1 MPWKIYGGKYMKKI
15 NKITLKELL
24 DSTDLLMH
32 LSDILYFCDD
42 VETINEFVNS
52 TRKNSDLNYKE
63 IKDFLI
69 KHENKINKQK
79 LLLLIVKNYSDNIQL
94 IDSILKDNTYKSKSN
109 NSETLELIIQKQ
121 KQEQNLNIA
130 KKIGKGMDESFAFYF
145 YNTDTNR
152 YDINIIDSKEL
163 IDGIKINSSANLK
176 RFKEINQDFME
187 SDKTETVGIE
197 YLLQSIVL
205 TDFNNIFPNEQI
217 GDNMR
222 TLLLENQI
230 LKNNVK
236 TRKEIE
242 NLKKQNYDEY
252 ENLIENNKF
261 HDILSDM
268 KNLLEKYIKYVDIDK
283 LLAISAYR
291 FEESLENE
299 FISIE
304 NAPAIKEILN
314 TIIKHTKNNKTL
326 TLSLQDRKN
335 SYDLKN
341 IEYSLTDI
349 INCINR
355 FTDDSYIK
363 KSQIEEYKNKI
374 NSEELTLF
382 DLDPQYVKICFSPSE
397 LENIAK
403 LNSQN
408 LQYVSTILQWNK
420 DKILNNIKFQ
430 KNCPVELLKDFMTKK
445 IIYPNDIISLYKDNI
460 IDIEYIKNLKEY
472 SNFSNEIS
480 ASELI
485 SLYDNYNKN
494 KSEENNLINYTRYLD
509 LYKEILLNDNP
520 KETEKYS
527 LNFMEQMIEN
537 YDKRHIDTHINQ
549 LEEFY
554 KQGLLTLNTIIEWND
569 PSVIETFLTD
579 LYKENIIQL
588 NDVKKFV
595 KNGNLPFEYIKQLV
609 WEENINYEERLKLLE
624 EGWIPEEEI
633 FELYSKAL
641 IREDD
646 LLKLSQKSII
656 SKQKTLDIINNT
668 QLQDLE
674 KYSNIVLV
682 IGDKL
687 QKIKRDDS
695 LYFNEEKN
703 TSSKSSKPKLMI
715 DPNERESLF
724 SLLKAGKPNKVEI
737 SETSPFYN
745 YEFYIIP
752 DESGKVNLNSVIIA
766 ERIYEEKEEHIK
778 NPNTTIKYATDNATY
793 FFKYKDLMVLSN
805 YLKKDDAIKETK
817 NIIFKANHT
826 LANDKRNGHWA
837 ASVIYG
843 VAKTMLSSDLKE
855 YSKDNQRKIIV
866 EKLSKVYTYDELEK
880 ILDKGSSIDS
890 GDSICEIIDYDG
902 SDSR

>member
-1 MPWKIYGGKYMKKI
+1 
-15 NKITLKELL
+15 
-24 DSTDLLMH
+24 
-32 LSDILYFCDD
+32 
-42 VETINEFVNS
+42 
-52 TRKNSDLNYKE
+52 
-63 IKDFLI
+63 
-69 KHENKINKQK
+69 
-79 LLLLIVKNYSDNIQL
+79 
-94 IDSILKDNTYKSKSN
+94 
-109 NSETLELIIQKQ
+109 
-121 KQEQNLNIA
+121 
-130 KKIGKGMDESFAFYF
+130 MDESFAFYF
-145 YNTDTNR
+145 YNTVTNE
-152 YDINIIDSKEL
+152 YDIKIIDSKEL
-163 IDGIKINSSANLK
+163 IDGIKTKSSANLK
-176 RFKEINQDFME
+176 RFKEIDEDFIKDDE
-187 SDKTETVGIE
+187 TKTIGLE
-197 YLLQSIVL
+197 YFLQSIVIS
-205 TDFNNIFPNEQI
+205 DFNNIFPNEQI

-222 TLLLENQI
+222 TLILENQVI
-230 LKNNVK
+230 KNNIKTRTELETLKN
-236 TRKEIE
+236 E
-242 NLKKQNYDEY
+242 NYDEY
-252 ENLIENNKF
+252 ENLIEKTQF
-261 HDILSDM
+261 HNILSDM
-268 KNLLEKYIKYVDIDK
+268 KNLLRKYIKYVNIDN

-291 FEESLENE
+291 FEESLENDLIPYE
-299 FISIE
+299 KANDVKI
-304 NAPAIKEILN
+304 ILN
-314 TIIKHTKNNKTL
+314 KLIRHIKNNTVFHF
-326 TLSLQDRKN
+326 SLQDRKDN
-335 SYDLKN
+335 SYNLKN
-341 IEYSLTDI
+341 IEYSVSDI
-349 INCINR
+349 KNFINR
-355 FTDDSYIK
+355 FTNDSYIK

-382 DLDPQYVKICFSPSE
+382 DLDSQSVKICFSPSE
-397 LENIAK
+397 LEDIAK

-420 DKILNNIKFQ
+420 DKILDAIKLL
-430 KNCPVELLKDFMTKK
+430 KNCPVELLKDFMTQK
-445 IIYPNDIISLYKDNI
+445 IIYPNDIISLYQDNI
-460 IDIEYIKNLKEY
+460 IGIEYIKNLKEF
-472 SNFSNEIS
+472 SDFSNEIS
-480 ASELI
+480 ASKLI

-494 KSEENNLINYTRYLD
+494 KSEKNNLINYTKYLE
-509 LYKEILLNDNP
+509 LYKEILLQDNP

-527 LNFMEQMIEN
+527 LKLMEQMVEN
-537 YDKRHIDTHINQ
+537 YDKNHIDTHITQ

-569 PSVIETFLTD
+569 SSVIETFLTD

-595 KNGNLPFEYIKQLV
+595 KSGNLPFEYIKQLI
-609 WEENINYEERLKLLE
+609 WEENINYEERLKILE

-633 FELYSKAL
+633 FELYSKTL
-641 IREDD
+641 LREDD

-703 TSSKSSKPKLMI
+703 TSSKSTKPKLMI
-715 DPNERESLF
+715 DPNEREALF

-752 DESGKVNLNSVIIA
+752 DESGKVNLNSVVIA
-766 ERIYEEKEEHIK
+766 ERIYEEKEENIK
-778 NPNTTIKYATDNATY
+778 NLNKTIKYATDNATY

-826 LANDKRNGHWA
+826 LATDKRNGHWA

-855 YSKDNQRKIIV
+855 YSKDNQRKIV
-866 EKLSKVYTYDELEK
+866 FEKLSKVYTYDELEK
-880 ILDKGSSIDS
+880 ILEKGSSIDS
-890 GDSICEIIDYDG
+890 GDYICKIIDYD
-902 SDSR
+902 DSESR

>member
-1 MPWKIYGGKYMKKI
+1 MKKI

-242 NLKKQNYDEY
+242 NLKNQNYDEY
-252 ENLIENNKF
+252 ENLIENTEF

-335 SYDLKN
+335 SYDLKD

-374 NSEELTLF
+374 NSEELTLL

-537 YDKRHIDTHINQ
+537 YDKRNIDTHITQ

-609 WEENINYEERLKLLE
+609 WEENINY
-624 EGWIPEEEI
+624 
-633 FELYSKAL
+633 
-641 IREDD
+641 
-646 LLKLSQKSII
+646 
-656 SKQKTLDIINNT
+656 
-668 QLQDLE
+668 
-674 KYSNIVLV
+674 
-682 IGDKL
+682 
-687 QKIKRDDS
+687 
-695 LYFNEEKN
+695 
-703 TSSKSSKPKLMI
+703 
-715 DPNERESLF
+715 
-724 SLLKAGKPNKVEI
+724 
-737 SETSPFYN
+737 
-745 YEFYIIP
+745 
-752 DESGKVNLNSVIIA
+752 
-766 ERIYEEKEEHIK
+766 
-778 NPNTTIKYATDNATY
+778 
-793 FFKYKDLMVLSN
+793 
-805 YLKKDDAIKETK
+805 
-817 NIIFKANHT
+817 
-826 LANDKRNGHWA
+826 
-837 ASVIYG
+837 
-843 VAKTMLSSDLKE
+843 
-855 YSKDNQRKIIV
+855 
-866 EKLSKVYTYDELEK
+866 
-880 ILDKGSSIDS
+880 
-890 GDSICEIIDYDG
+890 
-902 SDSR
+902 

>member
-1 MPWKIYGGKYMKKI
+1 MKKI

-242 NLKKQNYDEY
+242 NLKNQNYDEY
-252 ENLIENNKF
+252 ENLIENTEF

-335 SYDLKN
+335 SYDLKD

-349 INCINR
+349 INCVNR

-537 YDKRHIDTHINQ
+537 YDKRNIDTHITQ

-624 EGWIPEEEI
+624 EG
-633 FELYSKAL
+633 
-641 IREDD
+641 
-646 LLKLSQKSII
+646 
-656 SKQKTLDIINNT
+656 
-668 QLQDLE
+668 
-674 KYSNIVLV
+674 
-682 IGDKL
+682 
-687 QKIKRDDS
+687 
-695 LYFNEEKN
+695 
-703 TSSKSSKPKLMI
+703 
-715 DPNERESLF
+715 
-724 SLLKAGKPNKVEI
+724 
-737 SETSPFYN
+737 
-745 YEFYIIP
+745 
-752 DESGKVNLNSVIIA
+752 
-766 ERIYEEKEEHIK
+766 
-778 NPNTTIKYATDNATY
+778 
-793 FFKYKDLMVLSN
+793 
-805 YLKKDDAIKETK
+805 
-817 NIIFKANHT
+817 
-826 LANDKRNGHWA
+826 
-837 ASVIYG
+837 
-843 VAKTMLSSDLKE
+843 
-855 YSKDNQRKIIV
+855 
-866 EKLSKVYTYDELEK
+866 
-880 ILDKGSSIDS
+880 
-890 GDSICEIIDYDG
+890 
-902 SDSR
+902 

>member
-1 MPWKIYGGKYMKKI
+1 MNLLILLEKI
-15 NKITLKELL
+15 L
-24 DSTDLLMH
+24 
-32 LSDILYFCDD
+32 
-42 VETINEFVNS
+42 
-52 TRKNSDLNYKE
+52 
-63 IKDFLI
+63 
-69 KHENKINKQK
+69 HENKINKQR

-94 IDSILKDNTYKSKSN
+94 IDSILKDNTYKSKN
-109 NSETLELIIQKQ
+109 NKSETLELIIQKQ
-121 KQEQNLNIA
+121 KQEKNLNIA

-145 YNTDTNR
+145 YNTGTNE
-152 YDINIIDSKEL
+152 YDIKIIDSKEL
-163 IDGIKINSSANLK
+163 IDGIKTKSSANLK
-176 RFKEINQDFME
+176 RFKEIDEDFIKDDE
-187 SDKTETVGIE
+187 TKTIGLE
-197 YLLQSIVL
+197 YFLQSIVIS
-205 TDFNNIFPNEQI
+205 DFNNIFPNEQI

-222 TLLLENQI
+222 TLILENQVI
-230 LKNNVK
+230 KNNIKTRTELETLKN
-236 TRKEIE
+236 E
-242 NLKKQNYDEY
+242 NYDEY
-252 ENLIENNKF
+252 ENLIEKTQF
-261 HDILSDM
+261 HNILSDI
-268 KNLLEKYIKYVDIDK
+268 KNLLRKYIKYVNIDN

-291 FEESLENE
+291 FEESLENDLIPYE
-299 FISIE
+299 RANDVKI
-304 NAPAIKEILN
+304 ILN
-314 TIIKHTKNNKTL
+314 KLIRHIKNNTVFHF
-326 TLSLQDRKN
+326 SLQDRKDN
-335 SYDLKN
+335 SYDLKD
-341 IEYSLTDI
+341 IEYSVSDI
-349 INCINR
+349 KNFINR

-374 NSEELTLF
+374 DSEEITLF
-382 DLDPQYVKICFSPSE
+382 DLDPQYVKICFSSSE
-397 LENIAK
+397 LEKVAK

-420 DKILNNIKFQ
+420 DKILDAIKFQ
-430 KNCPVELLKDFMTKK
+430 KNCTVELLKDFMTQK
-445 IIYPNDIISLYKDNI
+445 IICPNDIISLYKDNI

-480 ASELI
+480 TSELI

-494 KSEENNLINYTRYLD
+494 KSQENNSTNYTRYLN

-527 LNFMEQMIEN
+527 LKLMEQMVEN
-537 YDKRHIDTHINQ
+537 YDKNHIDTHITQ

-674 KYSNIVLV
+674 EHSHLVLV
-682 IGDKL
+682 IGNEL

-703 TSSKSSKPKLMI
+703 TSSKSSKTKLMI
-715 DPNERESLF
+715 DPNEREALF

-752 DESGKVNLNSVIIA
+752 DESGKVNLNSVVIA
-766 ERIYEEKEEHIK
+766 ERIYEEKEENIK
-778 NPNTTIKYATDNATY
+778 NLNKTIKYATDNATY

-826 LANDKRNGHWA
+826 LATDKRNGHWA

-843 VAKTMLSSDLKE
+843 IAKTMLSSDLKE

-890 GDSICEIIDYDG
+890 GDSIGEIIDYD
-902 SDSR
+902 DSESR

>member
-1 MPWKIYGGKYMKKI
+1 MAVEMRIIMLKDMENDYKVYKVRRDEHDEKQPSHMHPYYEIFYLLNGDCTFFLDHNIYKLSRGDLVIVPAGTIHKSTFPVKGYSDRFVICFKEKSLNWIKEVIGEAMVKDCLQVEIISIPEKRRDYVEAII
-15 NKITLKELL
+15 NKMIFE
-24 DSTDLLMH
+24 
-32 LSDILYFCDD
+32 
-42 VETINEFVNS
+42 NEG
-52 TRKNSDLNYKE
+52 
-63 IKDFLI
+63 
-69 KHENKINKQK
+69 Q
-79 LLLLIVKNYSDNIQL
+79 
-94 IDSILKDNTYKSKSN
+94 
-109 NSETLELIIQKQ
+109 
-121 KQEQNLNIA
+121 
-130 KKIGKGMDESFAFYF
+130 
-145 YNTDTNR
+145 
-152 YDINIIDSKEL
+152 
-163 IDGIKINSSANLK
+163 
-176 RFKEINQDFME
+176 
-187 SDKTETVGIE
+187 
-197 YLLQSIVL
+197 
-205 TDFNNIFPNEQI
+205 
-217 GDNMR
+217 
-222 TLLLENQI
+222 
-230 LKNNVK
+230 
-236 TRKEIE
+236 
-242 NLKKQNYDEY
+242 
-252 ENLIENNKF
+252 
-261 HDILSDM
+261 DILSPAFIRISLIE
-268 KNLLEKYIKYVDIDK
+268 LLLFIIRCQ
-283 LLAISAYR
+283 R
-291 FEESLENE
+291 FEN
-299 FISIE
+299 
-304 NAPAIKEILN
+304 NVVKEI
-314 TIIKHTKNNKTL
+314 
-326 TLSLQDRKN
+326 DV
-335 SYDLKN
+335 D
-341 IEYSLTDI
+341 
-349 INCINR
+349 NR
-355 FTDDSYIK
+355 LIQEVATYI
-363 KSQIEEYKNKI
+363 
-374 NSEELTLF
+374 
-382 DLDPQYVKICFSPSE
+382 
-397 LENIAK
+397 
-403 LNSQN
+403 
-408 LQYVSTILQWNK
+408 
-420 DKILNNIKFQ
+420 
-430 KNCPVELLKDFMTKK
+430 
-445 IIYPNDIISLYKDNI
+445 
-460 IDIEYIKNLKEY
+460 
-472 SNFSNEIS
+472 
-480 ASELI
+480 
-485 SLYDNYNKN
+485 YDNYNKN

-520 KETEKYS
+520 RETKKYS

-537 YDKRHIDTHINQ
+537 YDKRHIDTHITQ

-695 LYFNEEKN
+695 LDFNEEKN

-890 GDSICEIIDYDG
+890 GDSICEIIDYDD

>member
-1 MPWKIYGGKYMKKI
+1 MKKI

-335 SYDLKN
+335 NSYDLKD

-349 INCINR
+349 INCVNR

-537 YDKRHIDTHINQ
+537 YDKRHIDTHITQ

-609 WEENINYEERLKLLE
+609 WEENINY
-624 EGWIPEEEI
+624 
-633 FELYSKAL
+633 
-641 IREDD
+641 
-646 LLKLSQKSII
+646 
-656 SKQKTLDIINNT
+656 
-668 QLQDLE
+668 
-674 KYSNIVLV
+674 
-682 IGDKL
+682 
-687 QKIKRDDS
+687 
-695 LYFNEEKN
+695 
-703 TSSKSSKPKLMI
+703 
-715 DPNERESLF
+715 
-724 SLLKAGKPNKVEI
+724 
-737 SETSPFYN
+737 
-745 YEFYIIP
+745 
-752 DESGKVNLNSVIIA
+752 
-766 ERIYEEKEEHIK
+766 
-778 NPNTTIKYATDNATY
+778 
-793 FFKYKDLMVLSN
+793 
-805 YLKKDDAIKETK
+805 
-817 NIIFKANHT
+817 
-826 LANDKRNGHWA
+826 
-837 ASVIYG
+837 
-843 VAKTMLSSDLKE
+843 
-855 YSKDNQRKIIV
+855 
-866 EKLSKVYTYDELEK
+866 
-880 ILDKGSSIDS
+880 
-890 GDSICEIIDYDG
+890 
-902 SDSR
+902 

>member
-1 MPWKIYGGKYMKKI
+1 MKKI

-554 KQGLLTLNTIIEWND
+554 KQGLLTLNTISFCNRN
-569 PSVIETFLTD
+569 FF
-579 LYKENIIQL
+579 N
-588 NDVKKFV
+588 
-595 KNGNLPFEYIKQLV
+595 
-609 WEENINYEERLKLLE
+609 RL
-624 EGWIPEEEI
+624 I
-633 FELYSKAL
+633 
-641 IREDD
+641 
-646 LLKLSQKSII
+646 
-656 SKQKTLDIINNT
+656 
-668 QLQDLE
+668 
-674 KYSNIVLV
+674 
-682 IGDKL
+682 
-687 QKIKRDDS
+687 
-695 LYFNEEKN
+695 
-703 TSSKSSKPKLMI
+703 
-715 DPNERESLF
+715 
-724 SLLKAGKPNKVEI
+724 
-737 SETSPFYN
+737 
-745 YEFYIIP
+745 
-752 DESGKVNLNSVIIA
+752 
-766 ERIYEEKEEHIK
+766 
-778 NPNTTIKYATDNATY
+778 
-793 FFKYKDLMVLSN
+793 
-805 YLKKDDAIKETK
+805 
-817 NIIFKANHT
+817 
-826 LANDKRNGHWA
+826 
-837 ASVIYG
+837 
-843 VAKTMLSSDLKE
+843 
-855 YSKDNQRKIIV
+855 
-866 EKLSKVYTYDELEK
+866 
-880 ILDKGSSIDS
+880 
-890 GDSICEIIDYDG
+890 
-902 SDSR
+902 

>member
-1 MPWKIYGGKYMKKI
+1 MKKI

-695 LYFNEEKN
+695 
-703 TSSKSSKPKLMI
+703 
-715 DPNERESLF
+715 
-724 SLLKAGKPNKVEI
+724 
-737 SETSPFYN
+737 
-745 YEFYIIP
+745 
-752 DESGKVNLNSVIIA
+752 
-766 ERIYEEKEEHIK
+766 
-778 NPNTTIKYATDNATY
+778 
-793 FFKYKDLMVLSN
+793 
-805 YLKKDDAIKETK
+805 
-817 NIIFKANHT
+817 
-826 LANDKRNGHWA
+826 
-837 ASVIYG
+837 
-843 VAKTMLSSDLKE
+843 
-855 YSKDNQRKIIV
+855 
-866 EKLSKVYTYDELEK
+866 
-880 ILDKGSSIDS
+880 
-890 GDSICEIIDYDG
+890 
-902 SDSR
+902 

>member
-1 MPWKIYGGKYMKKI
+1 MKKI

-335 SYDLKN
+335 SYDLKD

-537 YDKRHIDTHINQ
+537 YDKRHIDTHITQ

-609 WEENINYEERLKLLE
+609 
-624 EGWIPEEEI
+624 
-633 FELYSKAL
+633 
-641 IREDD
+641 
-646 LLKLSQKSII
+646 
-656 SKQKTLDIINNT
+656 
-668 QLQDLE
+668 
-674 KYSNIVLV
+674 
-682 IGDKL
+682 
-687 QKIKRDDS
+687 
-695 LYFNEEKN
+695 
-703 TSSKSSKPKLMI
+703 
-715 DPNERESLF
+715 
-724 SLLKAGKPNKVEI
+724 
-737 SETSPFYN
+737 
-745 YEFYIIP
+745 
-752 DESGKVNLNSVIIA
+752 
-766 ERIYEEKEEHIK
+766 
-778 NPNTTIKYATDNATY
+778 
-793 FFKYKDLMVLSN
+793 
-805 YLKKDDAIKETK
+805 
-817 NIIFKANHT
+817 
-826 LANDKRNGHWA
+826 
-837 ASVIYG
+837 
-843 VAKTMLSSDLKE
+843 
-855 YSKDNQRKIIV
+855 
-866 EKLSKVYTYDELEK
+866 
-880 ILDKGSSIDS
+880 
-890 GDSICEIIDYDG
+890 
-902 SDSR
+902 

>member
-1 MPWKIYGGKYMKKI
+1 MKKI

-579 LYKENIIQL
+579 LYK
-588 NDVKKFV
+588 
-595 KNGNLPFEYIKQLV
+595 
-609 WEENINYEERLKLLE
+609 
-624 EGWIPEEEI
+624 
-633 FELYSKAL
+633 
-641 IREDD
+641 
-646 LLKLSQKSII
+646 
-656 SKQKTLDIINNT
+656 
-668 QLQDLE
+668 
-674 KYSNIVLV
+674 
-682 IGDKL
+682 
-687 QKIKRDDS
+687 
-695 LYFNEEKN
+695 
-703 TSSKSSKPKLMI
+703 
-715 DPNERESLF
+715 
-724 SLLKAGKPNKVEI
+724 
-737 SETSPFYN
+737 
-745 YEFYIIP
+745 
-752 DESGKVNLNSVIIA
+752 
-766 ERIYEEKEEHIK
+766 
-778 NPNTTIKYATDNATY
+778 
-793 FFKYKDLMVLSN
+793 
-805 YLKKDDAIKETK
+805 
-817 NIIFKANHT
+817 
-826 LANDKRNGHWA
+826 
-837 ASVIYG
+837 
-843 VAKTMLSSDLKE
+843 
-855 YSKDNQRKIIV
+855 
-866 EKLSKVYTYDELEK
+866 
-880 ILDKGSSIDS
+880 
-890 GDSICEIIDYDG
+890 
-902 SDSR
+902 

>member
-1 MPWKIYGGKYMKKI
+1 MKKI

-335 SYDLKN
+335 SYDLKD

-537 YDKRHIDTHINQ
+537 YDKRNIDTHITQ

-805 YLKKDDAIKETK
+805 YLKKDDAIKEAK

-890 GDSICEIIDYDG
+890 GDSICEIIDYDD

>member
-1 MPWKIYGGKYMKKI
+1 MKKL

-242 NLKKQNYDEY
+242 NLKNQNYDEY

-335 SYDLKN
+335 SYDLKD

-537 YDKRHIDTHINQ
+537 YDKRHIDTHITQ

-687 QKIKRDDS
+687 
-695 LYFNEEKN
+695 
-703 TSSKSSKPKLMI
+703 
-715 DPNERESLF
+715 
-724 SLLKAGKPNKVEI
+724 
-737 SETSPFYN
+737 
-745 YEFYIIP
+745 
-752 DESGKVNLNSVIIA
+752 
-766 ERIYEEKEEHIK
+766 
-778 NPNTTIKYATDNATY
+778 
-793 FFKYKDLMVLSN
+793 
-805 YLKKDDAIKETK
+805 
-817 NIIFKANHT
+817 
-826 LANDKRNGHWA
+826 
-837 ASVIYG
+837 
-843 VAKTMLSSDLKE
+843 
-855 YSKDNQRKIIV
+855 
-866 EKLSKVYTYDELEK
+866 
-880 ILDKGSSIDS
+880 
-890 GDSICEIIDYDG
+890 
-902 SDSR
+902 

>member
-1 MPWKIYGGKYMKKI
+1 MKKI

-335 SYDLKN
+335 SYDLKD

-537 YDKRHIDTHINQ
+537 YDKRNIDTHITQ

-890 GDSICEIIDYDG
+890 GDSTCEIIDYDD

>member
-1 MPWKIYGGKYMKKI
+1 MKKLAKM
-15 NKITLKELL
+15 NLKELL

-52 TRKNSDLNYKE
+52 TRKNPDLNYKE

-69 KHENKINKQK
+69 KHENKINKQR

-94 IDSILKDNTYKSKSN
+94 IDSILKDNTYKSKN
-109 NSETLELIIQKQ
+109 NKSETLELIIQKQ
-121 KQEQNLNIA
+121 KQEKNLNIA

-145 YNTDTNR
+145 YNTGTNE
-152 YDINIIDSKEL
+152 YDIKIIDSKEL
-163 IDGIKINSSANLK
+163 IDGIKTKSSANLK
-176 RFKEINQDFME
+176 RFKEIDEDFIKDDE
-187 SDKTETVGIE
+187 TKTIGLE
-197 YLLQSIVL
+197 YFLQSIVIS
-205 TDFNNIFPNEQI
+205 DFNNIFPNEQI

-222 TLLLENQI
+222 TLILENQVI
-230 LKNNVK
+230 KNNIKTRTELETLKN
-236 TRKEIE
+236 E
-242 NLKKQNYDEY
+242 NYDEY
-252 ENLIENNKF
+252 ENLIEKTQF
-261 HDILSDM
+261 HNILSDM
-268 KNLLEKYIKYVDIDK
+268 KNLLRKYIKYVNIDN

-291 FEESLENE
+291 FEESLENDLIPYE
-299 FISIE
+299 KANDVKI
-304 NAPAIKEILN
+304 ILN
-314 TIIKHTKNNKTL
+314 KLIRHIKNNTVFQF
-326 TLSLQDRKN
+326 SLQDRKDN
-335 SYDLKN
+335 SYDLKD
-341 IEYSLTDI
+341 IEYSVSDI
-349 INCINR
+349 KNFINR

-374 NSEELTLF
+374 NSEELTLL

-480 ASELI
+480 TSELI

-494 KSEENNLINYTRYLD
+494 KSQENNSTNYTRYLN

-527 LNFMEQMIEN
+527 LKLMEQMVEN
-537 YDKRHIDTHINQ
+537 YDKKHIDTHITQ

-682 IGDKL
+682 IGDEL

-703 TSSKSSKPKLMI
+703 TSSKSSKTKLMI
-715 DPNERESLF
+715 DPNEREALF

-752 DESGKVNLNSVIIA
+752 DESGKVNLNSVVIA

-778 NPNTTIKYATDNATY
+778 NLNKTIKYATDNATY

-837 ASVIYG
+837 ANVIYG

-866 EKLSKVYTYDELEK
+866 EKLSKVYTYDELGK

-890 GDSICEIIDYDG
+890 GDSICEIIDYD
-902 SDSR
+902 DSESR

>member
-1 MPWKIYGGKYMKKI
+1 MKKI

-335 SYDLKN
+335 NSYDLKD

-349 INCINR
+349 INCVNR

-537 YDKRHIDTHINQ
+537 YDKRHIDTHITQ

-641 IREDD
+641 IR
-646 LLKLSQKSII
+646 
-656 SKQKTLDIINNT
+656 
-668 QLQDLE
+668 
-674 KYSNIVLV
+674 
-682 IGDKL
+682 
-687 QKIKRDDS
+687 
-695 LYFNEEKN
+695 
-703 TSSKSSKPKLMI
+703 
-715 DPNERESLF
+715 
-724 SLLKAGKPNKVEI
+724 
-737 SETSPFYN
+737 
-745 YEFYIIP
+745 
-752 DESGKVNLNSVIIA
+752 
-766 ERIYEEKEEHIK
+766 
-778 NPNTTIKYATDNATY
+778 
-793 FFKYKDLMVLSN
+793 
-805 YLKKDDAIKETK
+805 
-817 NIIFKANHT
+817 
-826 LANDKRNGHWA
+826 
-837 ASVIYG
+837 
-843 VAKTMLSSDLKE
+843 
-855 YSKDNQRKIIV
+855 
-866 EKLSKVYTYDELEK
+866 
-880 ILDKGSSIDS
+880 
-890 GDSICEIIDYDG
+890 
-902 SDSR
+902 

>member
-1 MPWKIYGGKYMKKI
+1 MKKL

-335 SYDLKN
+335 NSYDLKD

-537 YDKRHIDTHINQ
+537 YDKRHIDTHITQ

-656 SKQKTLDIINNT
+656 SKQKTLDIINDT
-668 QLQDLE
+668 QLQDL
-674 KYSNIVLV
+674 
-682 IGDKL
+682 
-687 QKIKRDDS
+687 
-695 LYFNEEKN
+695 
-703 TSSKSSKPKLMI
+703 
-715 DPNERESLF
+715 
-724 SLLKAGKPNKVEI
+724 
-737 SETSPFYN
+737 
-745 YEFYIIP
+745 
-752 DESGKVNLNSVIIA
+752 
-766 ERIYEEKEEHIK
+766 
-778 NPNTTIKYATDNATY
+778 
-793 FFKYKDLMVLSN
+793 
-805 YLKKDDAIKETK
+805 
-817 NIIFKANHT
+817 
-826 LANDKRNGHWA
+826 
-837 ASVIYG
+837 
-843 VAKTMLSSDLKE
+843 
-855 YSKDNQRKIIV
+855 
-866 EKLSKVYTYDELEK
+866 
-880 ILDKGSSIDS
+880 
-890 GDSICEIIDYDG
+890 
-902 SDSR
+902 

>member
-1 MPWKIYGGKYMKKI
+1 MKKI

-805 YLKKDDAIKETK
+805 YLKK
-817 NIIFKANHT
+817 
-826 LANDKRNGHWA
+826 
-837 ASVIYG
+837 
-843 VAKTMLSSDLKE
+843 MM
-855 YSKDNQRKIIV
+855 Q
-866 EKLSKVYTYDELEK
+866 
-880 ILDKGSSIDS
+880 
-890 GDSICEIIDYDG
+890 
-902 SDSR
+902 

>member
-1 MPWKIYGGKYMKKI
+1 MKKL

-242 NLKKQNYDEY
+242 NLKNQNYDEY

-335 SYDLKN
+335 SYDLKD

-537 YDKRHIDTHINQ
+537 YDKRHIDTHITQ

-624 EGWIPEEEI
+624 EG
-633 FELYSKAL
+633 
-641 IREDD
+641 
-646 LLKLSQKSII
+646 
-656 SKQKTLDIINNT
+656 
-668 QLQDLE
+668 
-674 KYSNIVLV
+674 
-682 IGDKL
+682 
-687 QKIKRDDS
+687 
-695 LYFNEEKN
+695 
-703 TSSKSSKPKLMI
+703 
-715 DPNERESLF
+715 
-724 SLLKAGKPNKVEI
+724 
-737 SETSPFYN
+737 
-745 YEFYIIP
+745 
-752 DESGKVNLNSVIIA
+752 
-766 ERIYEEKEEHIK
+766 
-778 NPNTTIKYATDNATY
+778 
-793 FFKYKDLMVLSN
+793 
-805 YLKKDDAIKETK
+805 
-817 NIIFKANHT
+817 
-826 LANDKRNGHWA
+826 
-837 ASVIYG
+837 
-843 VAKTMLSSDLKE
+843 
-855 YSKDNQRKIIV
+855 
-866 EKLSKVYTYDELEK
+866 
-880 ILDKGSSIDS
+880 
-890 GDSICEIIDYDG
+890 
-902 SDSR
+902 

>member
-1 MPWKIYGGKYMKKI
+1 MKKL

-252 ENLIENNKF
+252 ENLIENTKF

-335 SYDLKN
+335 SYDLKD

-537 YDKRHIDTHINQ
+537 YDKRHIDTHITQ

-724 SLLKAGKPNKVEI
+724 NLLKAGKPNKVEI

-890 GDSICEIIDYDG
+890 GDSICEIIDYDD

>member
-1 MPWKIYGGKYMKKI
+1 MKKL

-335 SYDLKN
+335 NSYDLKD

-537 YDKRHIDTHINQ
+537 YDKRHIDTHITQ

-624 EGWIPEEEI
+624 EG
-633 FELYSKAL
+633 
-641 IREDD
+641 
-646 LLKLSQKSII
+646 
-656 SKQKTLDIINNT
+656 
-668 QLQDLE
+668 
-674 KYSNIVLV
+674 
-682 IGDKL
+682 
-687 QKIKRDDS
+687 
-695 LYFNEEKN
+695 
-703 TSSKSSKPKLMI
+703 
-715 DPNERESLF
+715 
-724 SLLKAGKPNKVEI
+724 
-737 SETSPFYN
+737 
-745 YEFYIIP
+745 
-752 DESGKVNLNSVIIA
+752 
-766 ERIYEEKEEHIK
+766 
-778 NPNTTIKYATDNATY
+778 
-793 FFKYKDLMVLSN
+793 
-805 YLKKDDAIKETK
+805 
-817 NIIFKANHT
+817 
-826 LANDKRNGHWA
+826 
-837 ASVIYG
+837 
-843 VAKTMLSSDLKE
+843 
-855 YSKDNQRKIIV
+855 
-866 EKLSKVYTYDELEK
+866 
-880 ILDKGSSIDS
+880 
-890 GDSICEIIDYDG
+890 
-902 SDSR
+902 

>member
-1 MPWKIYGGKYMKKI
+1 MKKL

-52 TRKNSDLNYKE
+52 TRKNSNLNYKE

-69 KHENKINKQK
+69 KHENKINKQR

-109 NSETLELIIQKQ
+109 KSETLELIIQKQ

-145 YNTDTNR
+145 YNTGTNR

-176 RFKEINQDFME
+176 RFKEIDQDFME

-236 TRKEIE
+236 TREELE
-242 NLKKQNYDEY
+242 NLKYQNYDEY
-252 ENLIENNKF
+252 ENLIENSEF
-261 HDILSDM
+261 HSILSDM
-268 KNLLEKYIKYVDIDK
+268 KNLLKKYIKYVDMDN

-335 SYDLKN
+335 NSYDLKD

-430 KNCPVELLKDFMTKK
+430 KNCPVELLKDFMTQK

-494 KSEENNLINYTRYLD
+494 KSEENNLINYSRYLN

-537 YDKRHIDTHINQ
+537 YDKRHIDTHITQ

-569 PSVIETFLTD
+569 SSVIETFLTD

-588 NDVKKFV
+588 NDVKKIV

-609 WEENINYEERLKLLE
+609 WEENINYEERLKLLQ

-633 FELYSKAL
+633 FKLYSKAL

-682 IGDKL
+682 IGDEL

-752 DESGKVNLNSVIIA
+752 DESGKVNLNSVVIA
-766 ERIYEEKEEHIK
+766 ERIYEEKEENIK
-778 NPNTTIKYATDNATY
+778 NLNKTIKYATDNATY

-826 LANDKRNGHWA
+826 LATDKRNRHWA

-843 VAKTMLSSDLKE
+843 IAKTMLSSDLKE

-890 GDSICEIIDYDG
+890 GDYICEIIDYN
-902 SDSR
+902 DSESR

>member
-1 MPWKIYGGKYMKKI
+1 MKKL

-242 NLKKQNYDEY
+242 NLKNQNYDEY
-252 ENLIENNKF
+252 ENLIENTEF

-335 SYDLKN
+335 SYDLKD

-374 NSEELTLF
+374 NSEELTLL

-445 IIYPNDIISLYKDNI
+445 IIYPNDIISLYKDN
-460 IDIEYIKNLKEY
+460 
-472 SNFSNEIS
+472 
-480 ASELI
+480 
-485 SLYDNYNKN
+485 
-494 KSEENNLINYTRYLD
+494 RYRI
-509 LYKEILLNDNP
+509 Y
-520 KETEKYS
+520 
-527 LNFMEQMIEN
+527 
-537 YDKRHIDTHINQ
+537 
-549 LEEFY
+549 
-554 KQGLLTLNTIIEWND
+554 
-569 PSVIETFLTD
+569 
-579 LYKENIIQL
+579 
-588 NDVKKFV
+588 KKF
-595 KNGNLPFEYIKQLV
+595 
-609 WEENINYEERLKLLE
+609 
-624 EGWIPEEEI
+624 
-633 FELYSKAL
+633 
-641 IREDD
+641 
-646 LLKLSQKSII
+646 
-656 SKQKTLDIINNT
+656 
-668 QLQDLE
+668 
-674 KYSNIVLV
+674 
-682 IGDKL
+682 
-687 QKIKRDDS
+687 KR
-695 LYFNEEKN
+695 
-703 TSSKSSKPKLMI
+703 
-715 DPNERESLF
+715 
-724 SLLKAGKPNKVEI
+724 
-737 SETSPFYN
+737 
-745 YEFYIIP
+745 
-752 DESGKVNLNSVIIA
+752 
-766 ERIYEEKEEHIK
+766 
-778 NPNTTIKYATDNATY
+778 
-793 FFKYKDLMVLSN
+793 
-805 YLKKDDAIKETK
+805 
-817 NIIFKANHT
+817 IFKFF
-826 LANDKRNGHWA
+826 
-837 ASVIYG
+837 
-843 VAKTMLSSDLKE
+843 
-855 YSKDNQRKIIV
+855 
-866 EKLSKVYTYDELEK
+866 
-880 ILDKGSSIDS
+880 
-890 GDSICEIIDYDG
+890 
-902 SDSR
+902 

>member
-1 MPWKIYGGKYMKKI
+1 MKKI

-890 GDSICEIIDYDG
+890 RDSICEIIDYDD

>member
-1 MPWKIYGGKYMKKI
+1 MKKI

-335 SYDLKN
+335 SYDLKD

-537 YDKRHIDTHINQ
+537 YDKRHIDTHITQ

-724 SLLKAGKPNKVEI
+724 SLLKAG
-737 SETSPFYN
+737 
-745 YEFYIIP
+745 
-752 DESGKVNLNSVIIA
+752 
-766 ERIYEEKEEHIK
+766 
-778 NPNTTIKYATDNATY
+778 
-793 FFKYKDLMVLSN
+793 
-805 YLKKDDAIKETK
+805 
-817 NIIFKANHT
+817 
-826 LANDKRNGHWA
+826 
-837 ASVIYG
+837 
-843 VAKTMLSSDLKE
+843 
-855 YSKDNQRKIIV
+855 
-866 EKLSKVYTYDELEK
+866 
-880 ILDKGSSIDS
+880 
-890 GDSICEIIDYDG
+890 
-902 SDSR
+902 

>member
-1 MPWKIYGGKYMKKI
+1 MKKL

-335 SYDLKN
+335 NSYDLKD

-695 LYFNEEKN
+695 LYFNEEK
-703 TSSKSSKPKLMI
+703 TLQA
-715 DPNERESLF
+715 
-724 SLLKAGKPNKVEI
+724 KAL
-737 SETSPFYN
+737 
-745 YEFYIIP
+745 
-752 DESGKVNLNSVIIA
+752 NLN
-766 ERIYEEKEEHIK
+766 
-778 NPNTTIKYATDNATY
+778 
-793 FFKYKDLMVLSN
+793 
-805 YLKKDDAIKETK
+805 
-817 NIIFKANHT
+817 
-826 LANDKRNGHWA
+826 
-837 ASVIYG
+837 
-843 VAKTMLSSDLKE
+843 
-855 YSKDNQRKIIV
+855 
-866 EKLSKVYTYDELEK
+866 
-880 ILDKGSSIDS
+880 
-890 GDSICEIIDYDG
+890 
-902 SDSR
+902 

>member
-1 MPWKIYGGKYMKKI
+1 MKKL

-242 NLKKQNYDEY
+242 NLKNQNYDEY
-252 ENLIENNKF
+252 ENLIENNEF

-335 SYDLKN
+335 NSYDLKD

-374 NSEELTLF
+374 DSEEITLF
-382 DLDPQYVKICFSPSE
+382 DLDPQYVKICFSSSE
-397 LENIAK
+397 LEKVAK

-420 DKILNNIKFQ
+420 DKILDAIKFQ
-430 KNCPVELLKDFMTKK
+430 KNCTVELLKDFMTQK
-445 IIYPNDIISLYKDNI
+445 IICPNDIISLYKDNI

-480 ASELI
+480 TSELI

-494 KSEENNLINYTRYLD
+494 KSQENNSTNYTRYLN

-527 LNFMEQMIEN
+527 LKLMEQMVEN
-537 YDKRHIDTHINQ
+537 YDKNHIDTHITQ

-569 PSVIETFLTD
+569 SSVIETFLTD

-674 KYSNIVLV
+674 KHSHLVLV
-682 IGDKL
+682 IGNEL

-703 TSSKSSKPKLMI
+703 TSSKSSKTKLMI
-715 DPNERESLF
+715 DPNEREALF

-752 DESGKVNLNSVIIA
+752 DESGKVNLNSVVIA
-766 ERIYEEKEEHIK
+766 ERIYEEKEENIK
-778 NPNTTIKYATDNATY
+778 NLNKTIKYATDNATY

-826 LANDKRNGHWA
+826 LATDKRNGHWA

-843 VAKTMLSSDLKE
+843 IAKTMLSSDLKE

-890 GDSICEIIDYDG
+890 GDSIGEIIDYD
-902 SDSR
+902 DSESR

>member
-1 MPWKIYGGKYMKKI
+1 MKKL

-335 SYDLKN
+335 NSYDLKD

-349 INCINR
+349 INCVNR

-537 YDKRHIDTHINQ
+537 YDKRHIDTHITQ

-579 LYKENIIQL
+579 
-588 NDVKKFV
+588 
-595 KNGNLPFEYIKQLV
+595 
-609 WEENINYEERLKLLE
+609 
-624 EGWIPEEEI
+624 
-633 FELYSKAL
+633 
-641 IREDD
+641 
-646 LLKLSQKSII
+646 
-656 SKQKTLDIINNT
+656 
-668 QLQDLE
+668 
-674 KYSNIVLV
+674 
-682 IGDKL
+682 
-687 QKIKRDDS
+687 
-695 LYFNEEKN
+695 
-703 TSSKSSKPKLMI
+703 
-715 DPNERESLF
+715 
-724 SLLKAGKPNKVEI
+724 
-737 SETSPFYN
+737 
-745 YEFYIIP
+745 
-752 DESGKVNLNSVIIA
+752 
-766 ERIYEEKEEHIK
+766 
-778 NPNTTIKYATDNATY
+778 
-793 FFKYKDLMVLSN
+793 
-805 YLKKDDAIKETK
+805 
-817 NIIFKANHT
+817 
-826 LANDKRNGHWA
+826 
-837 ASVIYG
+837 
-843 VAKTMLSSDLKE
+843 
-855 YSKDNQRKIIV
+855 
-866 EKLSKVYTYDELEK
+866 
-880 ILDKGSSIDS
+880 
-890 GDSICEIIDYDG
+890 
-902 SDSR
+902 

>member
-1 MPWKIYGGKYMKKI
+1 MKKI
-15 NKITLKELL
+15 NKVTLKELL

-109 NSETLELIIQKQ
+109 KSETLELIIQKQ

-242 NLKKQNYDEY
+242 NLKNQNYDEY
-252 ENLIENNKF
+252 ENLIENTEF

-335 SYDLKN
+335 SYDLKD

-403 LNSQN
+403 FNSQN

-430 KNCPVELLKDFMTKK
+430 KNCPVELLKDFMTQK

-537 YDKRHIDTHINQ
+537 YDKRHIDTHITQ

-569 PSVIETFLTD
+569 SSVIETFLTD

-609 WEENINYEERLKLLE
+609 WEENINYEERLKLLQ

-633 FELYSKAL
+633 FKLYSKAL

-656 SKQKTLDIINNT
+656 SKPKTLDIINNT

-682 IGDKL
+682 IGDEL

-715 DPNERESLF
+715 DPNEREALF

-737 SETSPFYN
+737 SENSPFYN

-752 DESGKVNLNSVIIA
+752 DESGKVNLNSVVIA
-766 ERIYEEKEEHIK
+766 ERIYEEKEENIK
-778 NPNTTIKYATDNATY
+778 NLNKTIKYATDNATY

-826 LANDKRNGHWA
+826 LATDKRNGHWA

-843 VAKTMLSSDLKE
+843 IAKTMLSSDLKE

-890 GDSICEIIDYDG
+890 GDYICEIIDYN
-902 SDSR
+902 DSESR

>member
-1 MPWKIYGGKYMKKI
+1 MKKLAKM
-15 NKITLKELL
+15 NLKELL

-52 TRKNSDLNYKE
+52 TRKNSNLNYKE

-109 NSETLELIIQKQ
+109 KSETLELIIQKQ

-145 YNTDTNR
+145 YNTGTNR

-176 RFKEINQDFME
+176 RFKEIDQDFME

-217 GDNMR
+217 GDNMK

-236 TRKEIE
+236 TREELE
-242 NLKKQNYDEY
+242 NLKYQNYDEY
-252 ENLIENNKF
+252 ENLIENSEF
-261 HDILSDM
+261 HSILSDM
-268 KNLLEKYIKYVDIDK
+268 KNLLKKYIKYVDMDN

-335 SYDLKN
+335 NSYDLKD

-430 KNCPVELLKDFMTKK
+430 KNCPVELLKDFMTQK

-537 YDKRHIDTHINQ
+537 YDKRHIDTHITQ

-569 PSVIETFLTD
+569 SSVIETFLTD

-609 WEENINYEERLKLLE
+609 WEENINYEERLKLLQ

-633 FELYSKAL
+633 FKLYSKAL

-682 IGDKL
+682 IGDEL

-703 TSSKSSKPKLMI
+703 TSSKSYKPKLMI
-715 DPNERESLF
+715 DPNEREALF

-737 SETSPFYN
+737 SENSPFYN

-752 DESGKVNLNSVIIA
+752 DESGKVNLNSVVIA
-766 ERIYEEKEEHIK
+766 ERIYEEKEENIK
-778 NPNTTIKYATDNATY
+778 NLNKTIKYATDNATY

-826 LANDKRNGHWA
+826 LATDKRNGHWA

-843 VAKTMLSSDLKE
+843 IAKTMLSSDLKE

-890 GDSICEIIDYDG
+890 GDYICEIIDYN
-902 SDSR
+902 DSESR

>member
-1 MPWKIYGGKYMKKI
+1 MKKI

-242 NLKKQNYDEY
+242 NLKNQNYDEY
-252 ENLIENNKF
+252 ENLIENTEF

-335 SYDLKN
+335 SYDLKD

-374 NSEELTLF
+374 NSEELTLL

-537 YDKRHIDTHINQ
+537 YDKRHIDTHITQ

-656 SKQKTLDIINNT
+656 SRQKTLDIIN
-668 QLQDLE
+668 
-674 KYSNIVLV
+674 
-682 IGDKL
+682 
-687 QKIKRDDS
+687 
-695 LYFNEEKN
+695 
-703 TSSKSSKPKLMI
+703 
-715 DPNERESLF
+715 
-724 SLLKAGKPNKVEI
+724 
-737 SETSPFYN
+737 
-745 YEFYIIP
+745 
-752 DESGKVNLNSVIIA
+752 
-766 ERIYEEKEEHIK
+766 
-778 NPNTTIKYATDNATY
+778 
-793 FFKYKDLMVLSN
+793 
-805 YLKKDDAIKETK
+805 
-817 NIIFKANHT
+817 
-826 LANDKRNGHWA
+826 DKR
-837 ASVIYG
+837 I
-843 VAKTMLSSDLKE
+843 LK
-855 YSKDNQRKIIV
+855 NNMTI
-866 EKLSKVYTYDELEK
+866 THM
-880 ILDKGSSIDS
+880 KGSINYVQKHSS
-890 GDSICEIIDYDG
+890 YASN
-902 SDSR
+902 

>member
-1 MPWKIYGGKYMKKI
+1 MKKL

-335 SYDLKN
+335 SYDLKD

-349 INCINR
+349 INCVNR

-537 YDKRHIDTHINQ
+537 YDKRHIDTHITQ

-656 SKQKTLDIINNT
+656 SK
-668 QLQDLE
+668 
-674 KYSNIVLV
+674 
-682 IGDKL
+682 
-687 QKIKRDDS
+687 
-695 LYFNEEKN
+695 
-703 TSSKSSKPKLMI
+703 
-715 DPNERESLF
+715 
-724 SLLKAGKPNKVEI
+724 
-737 SETSPFYN
+737 
-745 YEFYIIP
+745 
-752 DESGKVNLNSVIIA
+752 
-766 ERIYEEKEEHIK
+766 
-778 NPNTTIKYATDNATY
+778 
-793 FFKYKDLMVLSN
+793 
-805 YLKKDDAIKETK
+805 
-817 NIIFKANHT
+817 
-826 LANDKRNGHWA
+826 
-837 ASVIYG
+837 
-843 VAKTMLSSDLKE
+843 
-855 YSKDNQRKIIV
+855 
-866 EKLSKVYTYDELEK
+866 
-880 ILDKGSSIDS
+880 
-890 GDSICEIIDYDG
+890 
-902 SDSR
+902 

>member
-1 MPWKIYGGKYMKKI
+1 MKKI

-880 ILDKGSSIDS
+880 I
-890 GDSICEIIDYDG
+890 
-902 SDSR
+902 

>member
-1 MPWKIYGGKYMKKI
+1 MKKL

-242 NLKKQNYDEY
+242 NLKNQNYDEY
-252 ENLIENNKF
+252 ENLIENNEF

-335 SYDLKN
+335 NSYDLKD

-374 NSEELTLF
+374 NSEEITLF

-420 DKILNNIKFQ
+420 DKILDAIKFQ
-430 KNCPVELLKDFMTKK
+430 KNCTVELLKDFMTQK
-445 IIYPNDIISLYKDNI
+445 IICPNDIISLYKDNI

-480 ASELI
+480 TSELI

-494 KSEENNLINYTRYLD
+494 KSQENNSTNYTRYLN

-527 LNFMEQMIEN
+527 LKLMEQMVEN
-537 YDKRHIDTHINQ
+537 YDKNHIDTHITQ

-656 SKQKTLDIINNT
+656 SKKKTLDIINNT

-674 KYSNIVLV
+674 EHSHLVLV
-682 IGDKL
+682 IGNEL

-703 TSSKSSKPKLMI
+703 TSSKSSKTKLMI
-715 DPNERESLF
+715 DPNEREALF

-752 DESGKVNLNSVIIA
+752 DESGKVNLNSVVIA
-766 ERIYEEKEEHIK
+766 ERIYEEKEENIK
-778 NPNTTIKYATDNATY
+778 NLNKTIKYATDNATY

-826 LANDKRNGHWA
+826 LATDKRNGHWA

-843 VAKTMLSSDLKE
+843 IAKTMLSSDLKE

-890 GDSICEIIDYDG
+890 GDSIGEIIDYD
-902 SDSR
+902 DSESR

>member
-1 MPWKIYGGKYMKKI
+1 MKKI

-335 SYDLKN
+335 NSYDLKD

-537 YDKRHIDTHINQ
+537 YDKRHIDTHITQ

-695 LYFNEEKN
+695 SYFNEEK
-703 TSSKSSKPKLMI
+703 KHFKQKL
-715 DPNERESLF
+715 
-724 SLLKAGKPNKVEI
+724 
-737 SETSPFYN
+737 
-745 YEFYIIP
+745 
-752 DESGKVNLNSVIIA
+752 
-766 ERIYEEKEEHIK
+766 
-778 NPNTTIKYATDNATY
+778 
-793 FFKYKDLMVLSN
+793 
-805 YLKKDDAIKETK
+805 
-817 NIIFKANHT
+817 
-826 LANDKRNGHWA
+826 
-837 ASVIYG
+837 
-843 VAKTMLSSDLKE
+843 
-855 YSKDNQRKIIV
+855 
-866 EKLSKVYTYDELEK
+866 
-880 ILDKGSSIDS
+880 
-890 GDSICEIIDYDG
+890 
-902 SDSR
+902 

>member
-1 MPWKIYGGKYMKKI
+1 MKKL

-335 SYDLKN
+335 NSYDLKD

-363 KSQIEEYKNKI
+363 KSQIEEY
-374 NSEELTLF
+374 
-382 DLDPQYVKICFSPSE
+382 
-397 LENIAK
+397 
-403 LNSQN
+403 
-408 LQYVSTILQWNK
+408 
-420 DKILNNIKFQ
+420 
-430 KNCPVELLKDFMTKK
+430 
-445 IIYPNDIISLYKDNI
+445 
-460 IDIEYIKNLKEY
+460 
-472 SNFSNEIS
+472 
-480 ASELI
+480 
-485 SLYDNYNKN
+485 KN

-687 QKIKRDDS
+687 KKIKRDDS

-715 DPNERESLF
+715 DPNEREALF

-890 GDSICEIIDYDG
+890 GDSICEIIDYD
-902 SDSR
+902 DSNSR